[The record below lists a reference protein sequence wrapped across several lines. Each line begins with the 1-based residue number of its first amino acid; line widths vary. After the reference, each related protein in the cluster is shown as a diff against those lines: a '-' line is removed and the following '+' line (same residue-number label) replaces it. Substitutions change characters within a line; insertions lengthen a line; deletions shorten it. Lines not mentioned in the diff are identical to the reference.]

1 VTGARR
7 GRGEGGLFWDE
18 RRQRFIA
25 EVTVGYSPA
34 GKRIVRRGSGR
45 TKTEARQKL
54 KAVLRDLDDG
64 LTVEPR
70 NVTVTDVVEDWL
82 AFGLAGRAPSTV
94 AKCTT
99 LCRTHVIPA
108 LGARKLRE
116 LSASDVDRWLAAK
129 AGELSTST
137 VQNLHNYL
145 NRAVTRAMARDLVKR
160 NVVALCGVPTGLAGR
175 PSKSLTAEQ
184 ARALLDAAA
193 GSPLDA
199 YLVVSV
205 LTGARTEELRALT
218 WAHVDLDGCV
228 EPGDVRPPAVQVWRS
243 VRGDGDTK
251 TRKSRRTLALPA
263 RCVVALRR
271 QRDAQRKACA
281 EAGRE
286 WSADD
291 LVFSTASGR
300 PLDAANVRR
309 ALRSVAGRAGLV
321 AEEWT
326 PRELRH
332 SFVSLLSQSGT
343 PIEVIA
349 DLMGHEGTRVT
360 EAVYRHQLRPV
371 LLDGAVAMDRLF
383 ALDEDRQDGSHS
395 VSHSPGGDAREDH
408 EG

>member
-1 VTGARR
+1 MSPRR

-45 TKTEARQKL
+45 TKTEARQRL
-54 KAVLRDLDDG
+54 KAVLRDVDDG

-70 NVTVTDVVEDWL
+70 HVTVAEVVEDWL
-82 AFGLAGRAPSTV
+82 AYGLAGRSPSTV
-94 AKCTT
+94 AKCRT
-99 LCRTHVIPA
+99 LCRTHVLPA

-116 LSASDVDRWLAAK
+116 LTAADVDRWLASK
-129 AGELSTST
+129 AEVLSTST
-137 VQNLHNYL
+137 LQNLHNYL
-145 NRAVTRAMARDLVKR
+145 HRAVSRAMARDLVKR
-160 NVVALCGVPTGLAGR
+160 NVVALCGVPSGRGGR
-175 PSKSLTAEQ
+175 PSKSLTMAQ
-184 ARALLDAAA
+184 ARALLDAAE
-193 GSPLDA
+193 GSPLEA
-199 YLVVSV
+199 YVVVSV

-218 WAHVDLDGCV
+218 WAHVDLDGSPDA
-228 EPGDVRPPAVQVWRS
+228 ESTSRPPSVQVWRS

-271 QRDAQRKACA
+271 HRDAQQKACA
-281 EAGRE
+281 ESGRE
-286 WSADD
+286 WSADA

-300 PLDAANVRR
+300 ALDAANVRR
-309 ALRSVAGRAGLV
+309 GLRSVARRAGLA

-383 ALDEDRQDGSHS
+383 GDDEVTS
-395 VSHSPGGDAREDH
+395 DA
-408 EG
+408 